1 MNVSNLRLKEI
12 MDDTGNIFSY
22 KSIMEQGK
30 GRNSY
35 YTSCF
40 YMNFYGTWKR
50 CHLKG
55 ITGKKELGHLI
66 KVPQL
71 SQHGIS
77 KIKYVLIICQS

>member
-35 YTSCF
+35 YTSYLF
-40 YMNFYGTWKR
+40 LYEFLWHMEKM
-50 CHLKG
+50 
-55 ITGKKELGHLI
+55 
-66 KVPQL
+66 P
-71 SQHGIS
+71 S
-77 KIKYVLIICQS
+77 

>member
-1 MNVSNLRLKEI
+1 MILEISFLTKVSW
-12 MDDTGNIFSY
+12 S
-22 KSIMEQGK
+22 K
-30 GRNSY
+30 GREGIPI
-35 YTSCF
+35 THLTCF
-40 YMNFYGTWKR
+40 YMNFYSTWKR

-77 KIKYVLIICQS
+77 KIKYILIICQS